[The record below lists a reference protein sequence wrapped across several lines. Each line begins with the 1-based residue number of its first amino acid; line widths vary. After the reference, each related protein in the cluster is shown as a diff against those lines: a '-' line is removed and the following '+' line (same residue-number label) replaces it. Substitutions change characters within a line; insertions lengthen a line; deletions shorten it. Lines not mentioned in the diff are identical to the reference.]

1 VVALVNEPACHIKA
15 HPPHAVDSYI
25 HVAPPLLASQ
35 HFSISGSWWRFTA
48 CARLRITLF
57 MNRVFNHVISSPSV
71 AKLTS

>member
-35 HFSISGSWWRFTA
+35 HFSISGSWGGGSPPVLG
-48 CARLRITLF
+48 CESL
-57 MNRVFNHVISSPSV
+57 SS
-71 AKLTS
+71 